1 MQTEVITVSDTQ
13 LLMCSCYTE
22 QTDAGENSI
31 SNFSVTVFHKCI
43 GEKKIFSLL
52 KQIISER
59 ERGANNYNLLLIIL
73 PKIVTGQVN

>member
-1 MQTEVITVSDTQ
+1 MQAEVITVSDTQ

-59 ERGANNYNLLLIIL
+59 GANNYNLLLIIL